1 MSYKQLIE
9 GQRYQIEAYLRE
21 GFSYREIGKRL
32 NVCHSTI
39 SREVRRNRF
48 RDNHYLPEVAH
59 AKTVKRR
66 CLAAKY
72 SVSALTITFVEFGLS
87 QKWSPEQ
94 IAGVGKI
101 IGHPVSH
108 EWVYGF
114 VQRDKLRGGKLFKQ
128 LRHGHRTYRKGS
140 LAKRTII
147 PNRVSIEHRPT
158 IVDKKKRFGDWEA
171 DTVLGKQGT
180 GAIVSL
186 VERKS
191 KLYLIRKVPA
201 KSAADVSRAMV
212 GMLWRYRRHVRT
224 ITADN
229 GSEFCDHELVA
240 EKLKTDIYFAN
251 PYSSWERGLNENFNG
266 LLRQY
271 VRKGTDLRT
280 VTDKQIA
287 DVERALNAR
296 PRKCLGFKQP
306 AVVFD
311 ELRKAA

>member
-1 MSYKQLIE
+1 MIE

-32 NVCHSTI
+32 KVSHSTI
-39 SREVRRNRF
+39 SREVRRNRI
-48 RDNHYLPEVAH
+48 RDNHYLPEIAH
-59 AKTVKRR
+59 AKTIKRR
-66 CLAAKY
+66 CQAAKY
-72 SVSALTITFVEFGLS
+72 SIPALTMTFVEFGLGE
-87 QKWSPEQ
+87 KWSPEQ

-108 EWVYGF
+108 EWIYGY
-114 VQRDKLRGGKLFKQ
+114 VQRDKLRGGKLYKQ
-128 LRHGHRTYRKGS
+128 LRHGRRKYCKGS
-140 LAKRTII
+140 RAKRIII
-147 PNRVSIEHRPT
+147 PNRIDIESRPA

-201 KSAADVSRAMV
+201 KSAADVSRAMI
-212 GMLWRYRRHVRT
+212 GMLWCYRRHVRT
-224 ITADN
+224 IMADN
-229 GSEFCDHELVA
+229 ASEFYDHELVA

-271 VRKGTDLRT
+271 IRKGTDLRT
-280 VTDKQIA
+280 VTAKQIT